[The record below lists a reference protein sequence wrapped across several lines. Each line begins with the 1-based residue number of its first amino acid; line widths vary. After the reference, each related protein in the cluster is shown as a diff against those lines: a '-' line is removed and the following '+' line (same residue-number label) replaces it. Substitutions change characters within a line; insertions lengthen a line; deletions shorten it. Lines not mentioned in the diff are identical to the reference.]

1 MPTYSALNINIEDQ
15 MVFRRY
21 QNTVTTGTV
30 SGAFTQSLTYS
41 NSYVFN
47 LSAGATF
54 SYSNPAVS
62 NYTFIVNAGTYVFN
76 LSSAST
82 FMTQGGTAVGL
93 TGSFVLSGIYD
104 GSKMWLST
112 PATNFIAR

>member
-1 MPTYSALNINIEDQ
+1 MATYSILNVNIEDQ
-15 MVFRRY
+15 MVFKRF

-41 NSYVFN
+41 NTYVFN

-54 SYSNPAVS
+54 SYSNAAVS
-62 NYTFIVNAGTYVFN
+62 NYTFIVNAGTNVFN
-76 LSSAST
+76 LSAAST